1 MPDHNDIARESAGAS
16 SLPNANVLRTTMK
29 PSHLALALLLCLT
42 AGGPAAAQAPAASGA
57 KETMEIEDGAD
68 IPDVPVEEGAVDEG
82 AKEPPRPAPVKKDA
96 PFADLPGR
104 WVGEGRIG
112 MAEGKMESV
121 KCRATYFVNPAGN
134 ELKQNIRC
142 ASAGGKVE
150 VKSTVIAKD
159 AKLTGQ
165 WNELVYNLGGD
176 MTGEVTERGFRITV
190 RGGDLTANMDV
201 IVMNDRQI
209 VEIQFFN
216 SSLRGLTL
224 ILKKG

>member
-1 MPDHNDIARESAGAS
+1 
-16 SLPNANVLRTTMK
+16 MK
-29 PSHLALALLLCLT
+29 PSHLALALLLCLS
-42 AGGPAAAQAPAASGA
+42 AAGPAAAQDAPGA
-57 KETMEIEDGAD
+57 TPEKETIEIQDGTD
-68 IPDVPVEEGAVDEG
+68 IPDVPLEEGAVDES

>member
-1 MPDHNDIARESAGAS
+1 
-16 SLPNANVLRTTMK
+16 MK
-29 PSHLALALLLCLT
+29 PSHLALALLLCLS
-42 AGGPAAAQAPAASGA
+42 AAGPAAAQDAPGA
-57 KETMEIEDGAD
+57 TPEKETIEIQDGTD
-68 IPDVPVEEGAVDEG
+68 IPDVPLEEGAVDES

-150 VKSTVIAKD
+150 VKSTVVAKD